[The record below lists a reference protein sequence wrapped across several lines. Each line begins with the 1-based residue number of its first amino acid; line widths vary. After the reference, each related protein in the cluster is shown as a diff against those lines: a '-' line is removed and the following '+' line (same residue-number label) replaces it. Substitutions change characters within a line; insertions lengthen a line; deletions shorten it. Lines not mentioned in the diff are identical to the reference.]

1 MTLAGLAFRPDA
13 FAAGVD
19 IYGVSNWPRL
29 LANTPSWWEDLRRL
43 LFTEVGDPEKDADY
57 LRKISPVFH
66 AERIK
71 KPLLVLQGANDPRVL
86 PIESEDIVAK
96 VKANGVPVD
105 YIVFPAEGHGFRKK
119 ANQIT
124 AYRAILQFLDTQ
136 EQGERKSTRRNSS
149 H

>member
-1 MTLAGLAFRPDA
+1 MIRRPPRSTRTDTLFPYTTPFRS
-13 FAAGVD
+13 VD

-105 YIVFPAEGHGFRKK
+105 YIVFPDEGHGFRKK

-124 AYRAILQFLDTQ
+124 AALEISRAA
-136 EQGERKSTRRNSS
+136 RNVNKSGFT
-149 H
+149 

>member
-43 LFTEVGDPEKDADY
+43 LFTEVGDPDKDAEY

-66 AERIK
+66 AANIRK
-71 KPLLVLQGANDPRVL
+71 QRMVLQGANDPRVL
-86 PIESEDIVAK
+86 HVDAEDIVAK
-96 VKANGVPVD
+96 VQANDVPVE
-105 YIVFPAEGHGFRKK
+105 YLVFSVEGHGFRTKATKK
-119 ANQIT
+119 Q
-124 AYRAILQFLDTQ
+124 L
-136 EQGERKSTRRNSS
+136 SS
-149 H
+149 ATLPLLA

>member
-43 LFTEVGDPEKDADY
+43 LFTEVGDPDQDAEY

-66 AERIK
+66 AANIR
-71 KPLLVLQGANDPRVL
+71 KPLRSEEHAYELQSLMRISYA
-86 PIESEDIVAK
+86 
-96 VKANGVPVD
+96 
-105 YIVFPAEGHGFRKK
+105 VFCMKK
-119 ANQIT
+119 TKTDN
-124 AYRAILQFLDTQ
+124 
-136 EQGERKSTRRNSS
+136 
-149 H
+149 